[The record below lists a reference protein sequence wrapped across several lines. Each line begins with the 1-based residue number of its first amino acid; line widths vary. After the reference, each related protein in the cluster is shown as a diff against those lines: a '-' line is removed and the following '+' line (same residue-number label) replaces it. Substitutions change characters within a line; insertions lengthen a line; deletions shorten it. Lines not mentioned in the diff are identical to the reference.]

1 MSVDR
6 FRSVGRAL
14 TVSACLVMFV
24 MPGARAQG
32 LDEAGS
38 GLMLTSPLLQTTQQ
52 RLHRH
57 VSTDPYMAMIERSD
71 PDRYLKE
78 MASGG
83 NQLSGT
89 WRSTMARISMPGGMA
104 AGGMAGV
111 MPLAQ
116 LPLASVGGAMLTG
129 GALVPGASLATGLN
143 GTMLP
148 PATIPGI
155 SGSNCTASLPG
166 AALSLPALNPCP

>member
-1 MSVDR
+1 MGVDR
-6 FRSVGRAL
+6 FKFAGKAL
-14 TVSACLVMFV
+14 VLSAGLAMLVMSKS
-24 MPGARAQG
+24 AAAQG
-32 LDEAGS
+32 LVEAGS

-52 RLHRH
+52 RRHRR

-71 PDRYLKE
+71 PDRYLNE
-78 MASGG
+78 MASGA
-83 NQLSGT
+83 NRLSGT
-89 WRSTMARISMPGGMA
+89 WQSTLARNSIPGGVA

-116 LPLASVGGAMLTG
+116 LPLASGAMLNSEP
-129 GALVPGASLATGLN
+129 LLPGASLTSGLN
-143 GTMLP
+143 GAVPP

-166 AALSLPALNPCP
+166 AALSLPTLGACP